1 MDNVFYY
8 PEWGGKFRAVTIEPP
23 IKKRKR
29 KQYFYKD
36 IVCAFDIETSRVPGT
51 DDSVMYI
58 WQFQIDTQCTVYG
71 RTWEQF
77 KDFIE
82 YLESCLDLQEAI
94 VVYVHNL
101 SFEFQFLSGIFNF
114 TEDSVFCV
122 DSRKILRATLHN
134 HIEFRDSYLHSNMSL
149 SKFLENMQVE
159 DQKLK
164 DFDYSKKR
172 YWFTELSEHELLYC
186 VNDVRGLVQ
195 AIKTEM
201 EKDGDTLYT
210 IPLTSTGYVR
220 RDFRN
225 ALQYRMEDIK
235 KLLPDYE
242 LYKLL
247 REAFRGGNVHAN
259 RFYAGQVLDN
269 VKSMDRS
276 SSYPETQ
283 VNLEFPISPF
293 RKSVE
298 QTWERFVDLVS
309 RHRAVVARISLSNVK
324 LRLYE
329 WGCPY
334 IPVDKCRNI
343 INAKEDNGRIL
354 YADYLE
360 ISVTDID
367 FKIIENEYE
376 WTVQGIKDIYYAKY
390 GKLPREAIKLINKLY
405 TDKTELKDVEGQ
417 EYFYL
422 KSKNKINSVYGMT
435 AQDPLKDNVVYCN
448 GNYEKAEREHW
459 ALKSAF
465 LPYQWGVWCTA
476 HARKELEYCIREAH
490 KQATFIYC
498 DTDSVKYIGNINLDE
513 YNKTKIELAEYNGG
527 KATDKHGVAH
537 YMGVYEQERTADRFV
552 TWGAKKYAC
561 QYGDDIKITIAGVP
575 KKQGAEELKLA
586 GGLDRLQ
593 PSYTFYAGKLASY
606 YNDTADYHIV
616 IDDHDV
622 HVTKNV
628 TLKDTQY
635 ILSIADKY
643 YDILQ
648 DAVNYRKAMDL
659 MHVNKRHS

>member
-1 MDNVFYY
+1 M
-8 PEWGGKFRAVTIEPP
+8 
-23 IKKRKR
+23 
-29 KQYFYKD
+29 
-36 IVCAFDIETSRVPGT
+36 
-51 DDSVMYI
+51 
-58 WQFQIDTQCTVYG
+58 
-71 RTWEQF
+71 
-77 KDFIE
+77 
-82 YLESCLDLQEAI
+82 
-94 VVYVHNL
+94 
-101 SFEFQFLSGIFNF
+101 
-114 TEDSVFCV
+114 
-122 DSRKILRATLHN
+122 
-134 HIEFRDSYLHSNMSL
+134 
-149 SKFLENMQVE
+149 
-159 DQKLK
+159 
-164 DFDYSKKR
+164 
-172 YWFTELSEHELLYC
+172 
-186 VNDVRGLVQ
+186 
-195 AIKTEM
+195 
-201 EKDGDTLYT
+201 
-210 IPLTSTGYVR
+210 
-220 RDFRN
+220 
-225 ALQYRMEDIK
+225 
-235 KLLPDYE
+235 
-242 LYKLL
+242 YKLL

-259 RFYAGQVLDN
+259 RFYVGQVLDN

-293 RKSVE
+293 RKSIE
-298 QTWERFVDLVS
+298 QSWERFVDLVD
-309 RHRAVVARISLSNVK
+309 RHRAVVARISLTNVK

-354 YADYLE
+354 SADYLE

-376 WTVQGIKDIYYAKY
+376 WTGQGIKDIYYSKY

-435 AQDPLKDNVVYCN
+435 AQDQLKDNVVYKN

-476 HARKELEYCIREAH
+476 HARNELEYCIREAH

-527 KATDKHGVAH
+527 KATDKHGITH

-606 YNDTADYHIV
+606 YNDSADYHID
-616 IDDHDV
+616 IDGHDV

>member
-8 PEWGGKFRAVTIEPP
+8 PEWDGKFKAATIEPP
-23 IKKRKR
+23 VKKRKR

-58 WQFQIDTQCTVYG
+58 WQFQIDMQCTIYG

-220 RDFRN
+220 RDFRH
-225 ALQYRMEDIK
+225 AMQYRMEDIK

-259 RFYAGQVLDN
+259 RFYVGQVLDN

-283 VNLEFPISPF
+283 VNLKFPISPF
-293 RKSVE
+293 RKSIE
-298 QTWERFVDLVS
+298 QSWERFVDLVD
-309 RHRAVVARISLSNVK
+309 RHRAVVARISLTNVK
-324 LRLYE
+324 LRQYE

-334 IPVDKCRNI
+334 IPVDKCRNV

-354 YADYLE
+354 SADYLE

-367 FKIIENEYE
+367 FKIVESEYE
-376 WTVQGIKDIYYAKY
+376 WTEQGIKDIYYAKY
-390 GKLPREAIKLINKLY
+390 GKLPQEAIKLINKLY

-435 AQDPLKDNVVYCN
+435 AQDPMKDNVVYRN
-448 GNYEKAEREHW
+448 GNYEKAEREQW

-476 HARKELEYCIREAH
+476 HARNELEYCISEAH

-498 DTDSVKYIGNINLDE
+498 DTDSVKYIGNINLEE

-527 KATDKHGVAH
+527 KATDKHGVTH
-537 YMGVYEQERTADRFV
+537 YMGVYEQEHTADRFV
-552 TWGAKKYAC
+552 AWGAKKYAC

-575 KKQGAEELKLA
+575 KKKGAEELKLA

-606 YNDTADYHIV
+606 YNDTADYHID
-616 IDDHDV
+616 IDGHDV

-659 MHVNKRHS
+659 MRANKRHS

>member
-8 PEWGGKFRAVTIEPP
+8 PDWDGNFKAATIEPP

-36 IVCAFDIETSRVPGT
+36 IVCAFDIETSRVLGT

-58 WQFQIDTQCTVYG
+58 WQFQIDTQCTIYG

-159 DQKLK
+159 NQKLK

-195 AIKTEM
+195 ALKVEM

-225 ALQYRMEDIK
+225 ALIYRMEDIK

-259 RFYAGQVLDN
+259 RFYVGQVLDN

-293 RKSVE
+293 RKSIE
-298 QTWERFVDLVS
+298 QTWERFVDLVN
-309 RHRAVVARISLSNVK
+309 RHRAVVARISLCNVK

-354 YADYLE
+354 SADYLE

-376 WTVQGIKDIYYAKY
+376 WTEQGIKDIYYAKY

-435 AQDPLKDNVVYCN
+435 AQDPMKDNVVYRN
-448 GNYEKAEREHW
+448 GNYEKAERERY

-476 HARKELEYCIREAH
+476 HARNELEYCIREAH
-490 KQATFIYC
+490 EQATFIYC
-498 DTDSVKYIGNINLDE
+498 DTDSVKYIGNINLEE

-527 KATDKHGVAH
+527 KATDKHGVTH
-537 YMGVYEQERTADRFV
+537 YMGVYEEEKTADRFV
-552 TWGAKKYAC
+552 AWGAKKYAC

-575 KKQGAEELKLA
+575 KKKGAEELKLA

-606 YNDTADYHIV
+606 YNDTADYHID
-616 IDDHDV
+616 IDGHDV

-659 MHVNKRHS
+659 MRTNKRHS

>member
-8 PEWGGKFRAVTIEPP
+8 PEWDGKFKAATIEPP
-23 IKKRKR
+23 VRKRKR
-29 KQYFYKD
+29 KQYSYKD
-36 IVCAFDIETSRVPGT
+36 IVCAFDIETTRVPGT
-51 DDSVMYI
+51 EDSVMYI

-82 YLESCLDLQEAI
+82 YLESCLELQEAI

-101 SFEFQFLSGIFNF
+101 SFEFQFMSGIFNF

-159 DQKLK
+159 DQKLN

-195 AIKTEM
+195 ALKTEM
-201 EKDGDTLYT
+201 EKDNDTLYT

-225 ALQYRMEDIK
+225 ALIYRMEDIK

-259 RFYAGQVLDN
+259 RFYVGQVLST

-298 QTWERFVDLVS
+298 QTWERFVDLVA
-309 RHRAVVARISLSNVK
+309 RHRAVVARISLTNVK
-324 LRLYE
+324 LRKYE

-354 YADYLE
+354 SADYLE

-367 FKIIENEYE
+367 FKIIEDEYE
-376 WTVQGIKDIYYAKY
+376 WTEQGIKDIYYAKY
-390 GKLPREAIKLINKLY
+390 GKLPREAIELINKLY

-435 AQDPLKDNVVYCN
+435 AQDPMKDNVVYRN
-448 GNYEKAEREHW
+448 GNYEKAERERY

-476 HARKELEYCIREAH
+476 HARNELEYCIREAH

-498 DTDSVKYIGNINLDE
+498 DTDSVKYIGNINLEE
-513 YNKTKIELAEYNGG
+513 YNKTKIKLAEYNGG
-527 KATDKHGVAH
+527 KATDKHGVTH
-537 YMGVYEQERTADRFV
+537 YMGVYEEEKTADRFV
-552 TWGAKKYAC
+552 AWGAKKYAC

-575 KKQGAEELKLA
+575 KKKGAEELKLA
-586 GGLDRLQ
+586 GGLDSLQ

-606 YNDTADYHIV
+606 YNDTADYHID
-616 IDDHDV
+616 IDGNNV

-659 MHVNKRHS
+659 MRANRRYN

>member
-1 MDNVFYY
+1 MDNVFYCT
-8 PEWGGKFRAVTIEPP
+8 EWDGKFRAATIEPP
-23 IKKRKR
+23 VKKRKR

-36 IVCAFDIETSRVPGT
+36 IVCAFDIETTRVPGT

-114 TEDSVFCV
+114 MEDSVFCV
-122 DSRKILRATLHN
+122 DSRKILRATLHSR
-134 HIEFRDSYLHSNMSL
+134 IEFRDSYLHSNMSL

-172 YWFTELSEHELLYC
+172 YWFTKLSEHELLYC

-225 ALQYRMEDIK
+225 ALIYRMEDIK

-259 RFYAGQVLDN
+259 RFYVGQVLSN

-293 RKSVE
+293 RKSIE
-298 QTWERFVDLVS
+298 QSWERFVDLTE
-309 RHRAVVARISLSNVK
+309 RHRAVIARISLTNVK
-324 LRLYE
+324 LRQYE

-334 IPVDKCRNI
+334 IPVDKCRNV

-354 YADYLE
+354 SADYLE

-376 WTVQGIKDIYYAKY
+376 WTEQGIKDIYYAKY
-390 GKLPREAIKLINKLY
+390 GKLPQEAIKLINKLY

-435 AQDPLKDNVVYCN
+435 AQDPMKDNVVYRN
-448 GNYEKAEREHW
+448 GSYEKAEREQW

-476 HARKELEYCIREAH
+476 HARNELEYCIREAH

-498 DTDSVKYIGNINLDE
+498 DTDSVKYMGNINLEE
-513 YNKTKIELAEYNGG
+513 YNNTKIKLAEYNGG
-527 KATDKHGVAH
+527 KATDKHGVTH
-537 YMGVYEQERTADRFV
+537 YMGVYEEEKTADRFV
-552 TWGAKKYAC
+552 AWGAKKYAC

-575 KKQGAEELKLA
+575 KKKGAEELKLA

-606 YNDTADYHIV
+606 YNDTADYHID
-616 IDDHDV
+616 IDGHDV

-635 ILSIADKY
+635 ILSLADKY

-659 MHVNKRHS
+659 MRANKRHS

>member
-8 PEWGGKFRAVTIEPP
+8 PEWDGKFKAATIELPV
-23 IKKRKR
+23 KKRKR

-36 IVCAFDIETSRVPGT
+36 IVCAFDIETTRVPGT

-58 WQFQIDTQCTVYG
+58 WQFQIDTQCTICG
-71 RTWEQF
+71 RTWDQF

-82 YLESCLDLQEAI
+82 YLESCLDSQEAI

-172 YWFTELSEHELLYC
+172 YWFTKLSEHELLYC

-225 ALQYRMEDIK
+225 ALTYRMEDIK

-259 RFYAGQVLDN
+259 RFYVGQVLSN

-293 RKSVE
+293 RKSIE
-298 QTWERFVDLVS
+298 QSWERFVDLVE
-309 RHRAVVARISLSNVK
+309 RHRAVVARISLTNVK
-324 LRLYE
+324 LRQYE

-334 IPVDKCRNI
+334 IPVDKCRNV

-354 YADYLE
+354 SADYLE

-390 GKLPREAIKLINKLY
+390 GKLPQEAIRLINKLY
-405 TDKTELKDVEGQ
+405 TDKTELKDVVGQ

-435 AQDPLKDNVVYCN
+435 AQDPMKDNVVYRN
-448 GNYEKAEREHW
+448 GNYEKAERECY

-476 HARKELEYCIREAH
+476 HARNELEYCIREAH

-498 DTDSVKYIGNINLDE
+498 DTDSVKYIGNINLEE
-513 YNKTKIELAEYNGG
+513 YNKMKIKLAEYNGG
-527 KATDKHGVAH
+527 KATDKHGVTH
-537 YMGVYEQERTADRFV
+537 YMGVYEEEKTADRFV
-552 TWGAKKYAC
+552 AWGAKKYAC

-575 KKQGAEELKLA
+575 KKKGAEELKLA

-593 PSYTFYAGKLASY
+593 PSYTFYAGKLASC
-606 YNDTADYHIV
+606 YNDTADYHID
-616 IDDHDV
+616 IDGHDV

-635 ILSIADKY
+635 ILSLADKY

-659 MHVNKRHS
+659 MRANKRHS

>member
-8 PEWGGKFRAVTIEPP
+8 PEWDGKFRAVTIEPP

-58 WQFQIDTQCTVYG
+58 WQFQIDTQCTIYG

-122 DSRKILRATLHN
+122 DSRKILRAMLHN

-195 AIKTEM
+195 ALKIEM

-225 ALQYRMEDIK
+225 ALQYRLEDIK

-259 RFYAGQVLDN
+259 RFYVGQVLSD

-293 RKSVE
+293 RKSIE
-298 QTWERFVDLVS
+298 QTWERFVDLVD
-309 RHRAVVARISLSNVK
+309 RHRAVIARISLANVK
-324 LRLYE
+324 LRRYE

-354 YADYLE
+354 SADYLE
-360 ISVTDID
+360 ISVADID

-376 WTVQGIKDIYYAKY
+376 WTEQGIKDIYYAKY
-390 GKLPREAIKLINKLY
+390 GKLPQEAIKLINKLY

-435 AQDPLKDNVVYCN
+435 AQDPMKDNVVYRN
-448 GNYEKAEREHW
+448 GNYEKAEREQW

-476 HARKELEYCIREAH
+476 HARNELEYCIREAH

-498 DTDSVKYIGNINLDE
+498 DTDSVKYIGNINLEE

-527 KATDKHGVAH
+527 KATDKHGNTH
-537 YMGVYEQERTADRFV
+537 YMGVYEEEKTADRFV

-561 QYGDDIKITIAGVP
+561 QYGEAVKITIAGVP
-575 KKQGAEELKLA
+575 KKKGAEELKLA
-586 GGLDRLQ
+586 GGLGRLQ

-616 IDDHDV
+616 IDGHDV
-622 HVTKNV
+622 RVTKNV

-659 MHVNKRHS
+659 MRANKRHS

>member
-8 PEWGGKFRAVTIEPP
+8 LEWDGKFKAATIEPP
-23 IKKRKR
+23 IKKRKH

-36 IVCAFDIETSRVPGT
+36 IVCAFDIETSRIPGT

-77 KDFIE
+77 KDFIA

-101 SFEFQFLSGIFNF
+101 SFEFQFLSGFFNF

-435 AQDPLKDNVVYCN
+435 AQDPLKDNVIYCN

-476 HARKELEYCIREAH
+476 HARNELEYCIGEAH

-498 DTDSVKYIGNINLDE
+498 DTDSVKYIGIINLDE

-527 KATDKHGVAH
+527 KATDKHGTTH

-561 QYGDDIKITIAGVP
+561 QYGDDVKITIAGVP
-575 KKQGAEELKLA
+575 KKKGAEELKLA

-606 YNDTADYHIV
+606 YNDTADYHID
-616 IDDHDV
+616 IDSHDV

-635 ILSIADKY
+635 ILSLADKY

-659 MHVNKRHS
+659 MHANKRHS

>member
-1 MDNVFYY
+1 MGKFKKKMASFGALLLAFSLLLAVVPSAVIRSVAVGNDQLTFGVISDLHYY
-8 PEWGGKFRAVTIEPP
+8 PESLMGSDV
-23 IKKRKR
+23 
-29 KQYFYKD
+29 Q
-36 IVCAFDIETSRVPGT
+36 AF
-51 DDSVMYI
+51 
-58 WQFQIDTQCTVYG
+58 IDASKLNAST
-71 RTWEQF
+71 
-77 KDFIE
+77 
-82 YLESCLDLQEAI
+82 
-94 VVYVHNL
+94 
-101 SFEFQFLSGIFNF
+101 
-114 TEDSVFCV
+114 
-122 DSRKILRATLHN
+122 
-134 HIEFRDSYLHSNMSL
+134 SYLADALLDNALYEYEQQAKTRDIKYILIPGDLTKNGEYEGHRAL
-149 SKFLENMQVE
+149 S
-159 DQKLK
+159 QKLK

-172 YWFTELSEHELLYC
+172 YWFTELTEHELLYC

-220 RDFRN
+220 RDFRH
-225 ALQYRMEDIK
+225 ALQYRLKDIK

-259 RFYAGQVLDN
+259 RFYVGRVLDN

-283 VNLEFPISPF
+283 VNLEFPIGLF
-293 RKSVE
+293 RKSIE
-298 QTWERFVDLVS
+298 QTWERFVDLVA
-309 RHRAVVARISLSNVK
+309 RHRAVVARISLTNVK
-324 LRLYE
+324 LRKYE

-354 YADYLE
+354 SAEYLE

-376 WTVQGIKDIYYAKY
+376 WTEQGIKDIYYAKY
-390 GKLPREAIKLINKLY
+390 GKLPQEAIKLTNKLY

-422 KSKNKINSVYGMT
+422 KSKNKINSWYGMA
-435 AQDPLKDNVVYCN
+435 AQDPLKDNVIYNN
-448 GNYEKAEREHW
+448 GIYEKTEREHW

-476 HARKELEYCIREAH
+476 HARNELEYCIREAH

-498 DTDSVKYIGNINLDE
+498 DTDSVKYIGNINLEE

-527 KATDKHGVAH
+527 KATDKHGITH
-537 YMGVYEQERTADRFV
+537 YMGVYEEEKMADRFV

-561 QYGDDIKITIAGVP
+561 QYGDAVKITIAGVP
-575 KKQGAEELKLA
+575 KKKGAEELKLA

-606 YNDTADYHIV
+606 YNDTADYHID
-616 IDDHDV
+616 IDGHDV

-648 DAVNYRKAMDL
+648 DAVNYRKAMEL
-659 MHVNKRHS
+659 MHANKRHS

>member
-8 PEWGGKFRAVTIEPP
+8 PEWDRKFKAATIEPP
-23 IKKRKR
+23 VKKRKR

-36 IVCAFDIETSRVPGT
+36 IVCAFDIETSRIPGT

-114 TEDSVFCV
+114 MEDYVFCV

-134 HIEFRDSYLHSNMSL
+134 RIEFRDSYLHSNMSL

-172 YWFTELSEHELLYC
+172 YWFTELSERELLYC

-195 AIKTEM
+195 ALKTEM
-201 EKDGDTLYT
+201 EKDNDTLYT

-225 ALQYRMEDIK
+225 ALIYRMEDIK

-259 RFYAGQVLDN
+259 RFYVGQVLSN

-293 RKSVE
+293 HKSIE
-298 QTWERFVDLVS
+298 QSWERFVDLTE
-309 RHRAVVARISLSNVK
+309 RHRAVVARILLTNVK
-324 LRLYE
+324 LRQYE

-334 IPVDKCRNI
+334 IPVDKCRNT

-354 YADYLE
+354 SADYLE

-376 WTVQGIKDIYYAKY
+376 WTEQGIKDIYYAKY

-435 AQDPLKDNVVYCN
+435 AQDPMKDNVVYRN
-448 GNYEKAEREHW
+448 GSYEKAERERW

-476 HARKELEYCIREAH
+476 HARNELEYCIREAH

-498 DTDSVKYIGNINLDE
+498 DTDSVKYMGNINLEE
-513 YNKTKIELAEYNGG
+513 YNKTKIELAECNGG
-527 KATDKHGVAH
+527 KATDKHGITH
-537 YMGVYEQERTADRFV
+537 YMGVYEEEKTADRFV
-552 TWGAKKYAC
+552 AWGAKKYAC

-575 KKQGAEELKLA
+575 KKKGAEELKLA

-606 YNDTADYHIV
+606 YNDTADYHID
-616 IDDHDV
+616 IDGHDV

-635 ILSIADKY
+635 ILSLADKY

-659 MHVNKRHS
+659 MRANKRHS